1 MRPFT
6 YSAADTATAA
16 IQQAGVAD
24 RAAQSNGATS
34 HANGLASRAN
44 GMASHVATPAQ
55 FLAGGTNLLDL
66 MKLDVMRPSHLVDI
80 NPLAADPMASRIV
93 ANEHGLRIGTA
104 VKMSEAASDPTIKR
118 DYPVLA
124 QTLSLAASSGLR
136 NMASLGGNMLQR
148 TRCAYFRDTSIKQ
161 CNKREPGSGCA
172 ALDGVNRTHAVLG
185 VSDQCIASYPGDFAQ
200 ALMALDAVLEIQGRG
215 GSRAIPFAKLHVEPG
230 ATPDVE
236 TTLKPGELIV
246 AINVPAGAA
255 KRSVYVK
262 VRDRQSY
269 AFALASAAVVLDMD
283 GDTVRRVRIA
293 LGGVASVPWRAKEAE
308 TALTG
313 HPLNEQTATA
323 AADAAF
329 AGASTCE
336 HNAYKVPLGKE
347 TLVRALLHAATME
360 A

>member
-6 YSAADTATAA
+6 YSTADTTTAA
-16 IQQAGVAD
+16 VQQARTAD
-24 RAAQSNGATS
+24 RAAQTNDATS
-34 HANGLASRAN
+34 S
-44 GMASHVATPAQ
+44 VAAPAQ

-80 NPLAADPMASRIV
+80 NPLGADPMASRIV
-93 ANEHGLRIGTA
+93 ANERGLRIGTA
-104 VKMSEAASDPTIKR
+104 VKMSEAANDPTIKR

-124 QTLSLAASSGLR
+124 ETLSLAASSGLR
-136 NMASLGGNMLQR
+136 NMATLGGNMLQR
-148 TRCAYFRDTSIKQ
+148 TRCAYFRDTSIKP

-185 VSDQCIASYPGDFAQ
+185 VSDHCIASYPGDFAQ
-200 ALMALDAVLEIQGRG
+200 ALMALDAVLEIQGP
-215 GSRAIPFAKLHVEPG
+215 GSGAGSVRAIPFAKLHVEPG
-230 ATPDVE
+230 TTPDIE
-236 TTLKPGELIV
+236 TTLKPGELIT
-246 AINVPAGAA
+246 AINVPNGATR
-255 KRSVYVK
+255 RSVYVK

-283 GDTVRRVRIA
+283 GDTVRRVRVA
-293 LGGVASVPWRAKEAE
+293 LGGVATVPWRAREAE
-308 TALTG
+308 AALTG
-313 HPLNEQTATA
+313 HPLDERTATA

-329 AGASTCE
+329 AGARTRE

-347 TLVRALLHAATME
+347 TLVRALLQAATME